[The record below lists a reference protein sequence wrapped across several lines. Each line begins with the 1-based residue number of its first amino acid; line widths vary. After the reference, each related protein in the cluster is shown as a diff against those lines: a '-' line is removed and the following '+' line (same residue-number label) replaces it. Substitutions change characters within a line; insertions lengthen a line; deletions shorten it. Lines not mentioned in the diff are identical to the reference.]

1 MKNKLHPGMK
11 WSYRLASYFI
21 FIILVPIFSVPAF
34 FLFSGF
40 FWAFF
45 LFYIVLILIL
55 TEVYVKMAYNRWF
68 YEFDDQGFKSECGVL
83 FKRYSNV
90 PYERIQNVNVT
101 RGIIARMLGFSTVQI
116 QTAGYSGA
124 RGAEGR
130 IPAVD
135 FKYAEE
141 IRDFLMKK
149 ITSKRK

>member
-1 MKNKLHPGMK
+1 MRNKLHPGMK
-11 WSYRLASYFI
+11 WSYRLTSYFI
-21 FIILVPIFSVPAF
+21 FIILVPIF
-34 FLFSGF
+34 FLFSGLL
-40 FWAFF
+40 WAFF
-45 LFYIVLILIL
+45 LPYIILVLIL

-68 YEFDDQGFKSECGVL
+68 YEFNDQGFKSECGVI

-90 PYERIQNVNVT
+90 PYERIQNVSVT
-101 RGIIARMLGFSTVQI
+101 RGIIARMLGFSSVQI

-124 RGAEGR
+124 VGAEGR

-135 FKYAEE
+135 FKHAEE